1 MATMYSDQHRPLK
14 ELLAM
19 AGDSGDATLLIPDLQ
34 RPYVWLPTQVIVLV
48 DSLIRGWPTFFTQL
62 IRESRKPED
71 SLAERR
77 GFEPSVPARRCLPR
91 VRVAHREKHAVVI
104 SRAGYQSLSSRS

>member
-48 DSLIRGWPTFFTQL
+48 DSLIRGWPFGTLLTW
-62 IRESRKPED
+62 KVKVAD
-71 SLAERR
+71 
-77 GFEPSVPARRCLPR
+77 PARELARSFWR
-91 VRVAHREKHAVVI
+91 VVDRTGKVQSSEPERPFQ
-104 SRAGYQSLSSRS
+104 SRHETPEHLR